1 MKELNDQKTETAKRR
16 KRKAKS
22 KHGEKSSTKGRP
34 GGDQKLVHS
43 YGPEPKDEGTPT
55 RTRKGQS
62 RKILSDT
69 GCEMS
74 SAGKKPCKCG
84 SLDHSQTSHHDCPLN
99 KHSVTADA
107 SCTPVVTIAD
117 SGDGSN
123 TANDASCTPVV
134 TTADSGDEVALLM
147 CL

>member
-1 MKELNDQKTETAKRR
+1 MKELNDQKTEKAKRR

-22 KHGEKSSTKGRP
+22 KHRGEEQHQRKAW
-34 GGDQKLVHS
+34 GDQQKLVHS

-62 RKILSDT
+62 KKILSDT
-69 GCEMS
+69 GCETS
-74 SAGKKPCKCG
+74 SAGRKPCKCG
-84 SLDHSQTSHHDCPLN
+84 SLDHSRTSHHDCPLN

-117 SGDGSN
+117 SGD
-123 TANDASCTPVV
+123 
-134 TTADSGDEVALLM
+134 EVALLM